1 MSAPGEKNIG
11 DLPMFFS
18 RSGWRRGSRGGKTM
32 HPVETIKAK
41 STKRSLTDQI
51 LTLCASGHFGVREA
65 IAAALE
71 RSAAAKSSRPTPKID
86 KEAGTRLP
94 PEQAD

>member
-1 MSAPGEKNIG
+1 
-11 DLPMFFS
+11 
-18 RSGWRRGSRGGKTM
+18 M

-71 RSAAAKSSRPTPKID
+71 RSAGTKSSPPTPKMD
-86 KEAGTRLP
+86 KGAETRLP
-94 PEQAD
+94 PERAD